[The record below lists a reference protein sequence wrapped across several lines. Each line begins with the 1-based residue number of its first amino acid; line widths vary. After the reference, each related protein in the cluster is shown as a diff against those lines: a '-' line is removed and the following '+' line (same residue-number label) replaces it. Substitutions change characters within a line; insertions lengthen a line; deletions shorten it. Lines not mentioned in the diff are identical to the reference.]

1 MKTTELQNIII
12 RKILN
17 TNDDYLLEYIN
28 NFLATGNPA
37 ETYKLNSFEKRI
49 IQESLTDY
57 ENDNVISNEDVFS
70 KTDKWLKK

>member
-17 TNDDYLLEYIN
+17 TNDDHLLEYIN

>member
-17 TNDDYLLEYIN
+17 TNDDHLLEYIN
-28 NFLATGNPA
+28 NFLAAGNPA